1 MSYPTNPAI
10 LLPLLFENHPLLSTH
25 LIPSLPPNTT
35 YKPTTL
41 VPTSITIIQS
51 WPLPLRASFL
61 HSHPRIGAPVQH
73 LSAASKGEQTRGEGG
88 EACPPEV
95 VETLKVLNA
104 RYEDLFP
111 GLRYITFVNSRSRSA
126 IASELES
133 RIKEWEAE
141 LREEGKGKERF
152 EVESERWKGEVER
165 AVREVGLIAESRAKK
180 LESEDRIS

>member
-61 HSHPRIGAPVQH
+61 HSHPTHR
-73 LSAASKGEQTRGEGG
+73 SSRG

-133 RIKEWEAE
+133 RIKEWEAV